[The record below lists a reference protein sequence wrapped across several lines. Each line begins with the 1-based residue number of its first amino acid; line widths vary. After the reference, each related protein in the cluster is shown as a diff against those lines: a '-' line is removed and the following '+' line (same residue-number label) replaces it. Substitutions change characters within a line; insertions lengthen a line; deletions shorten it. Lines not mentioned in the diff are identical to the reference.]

1 MDRSGVVVRF
11 VIRRPHWVAV
21 DPAAPMSADPPMTPD
36 IRSTSVAP
44 IGAMIQRP
52 AMLRSQAAEA
62 TTLGPTDA
70 QARTSR
76 VAPRGSESAIRDTR
90 PQRQWLDATH
100 PGRSRR
106 SGDVVHLSPGV
117 VIPGTRYRL
126 LRWLGEGGM
135 GVVYEAEHIDIQ
147 HRVAVKILRLEVC
160 DQPEALQLFRD
171 EARAAARI
179 GSPYIVEILDFAE
192 LPDGRL
198 LYTME
203 LLGGRPLARELA
215 ERPLPPGRAIGILRQ
230 VCKGIAS
237 AHAAHIVHRD
247 IKPDNIFLDNRQSR
261 RDVVKILDFGIS
273 IFMAGETVT
282 DDCILGT
289 PLYLAPEII
298 AGKPFDPRVDIYAF
312 GCTAF
317 EMLTGRPP
325 YDGTVKELLL
335 AHLHAPLPA
344 SAALCGEHGVPEA
357 LAAVV
362 LRCMAKRPDDR
373 YTDMHDLEAALCEAQ
388 ITAKLE
394 TAWDDLL
401 LPDVDGDRRDR
412 LLRGMPDPALMGI
425 VQPRSRRRSYLAAAV
440 VGGLLL
446 TAAGLLLPPRGAVVA
461 AAVDPQ
467 MIRLEATARAA
478 ASRVAFV
485 YPRVD
490 EPAAPTWYDAIR
502 ELEAITGPRARAASE
517 LAQRLRREFAGTL
530 GAFGDRLWLRTGGR
544 EFAVD
549 AYAQALIFDP
559 DVEPA
564 ASRADLTPGQLAR
577 LTEKAASHGFTATEL
592 IAIEPL
598 VALVD
603 AEADADFTVDT
614 VALRDVRERVSRR
627 IRGRDSALVT
637 AAVAPVT
644 EPTPPPAE
652 SPVELSAA
660 PFVEAGPTSL
670 DPRVDEPVRD
680 PRAARKLLEQ
690 ARTAVRGGDRK
701 AAEGLFERAL
711 AQDSRNVDAL
721 AGLTDLHFHRG
732 AYARAL
738 SFGLRACNLAPDDAA
753 LHLLVGDAA
762 FKAFRVDAART
773 AYRRAQQLGHREAAG
788 RLAKLDAKFAD

>member
-1 MDRSGVVVRF
+1 
-11 VIRRPHWVAV
+11 
-21 DPAAPMSADPPMTPD
+21 MSADSPTTPGT
-36 IRSTSVAP
+36 RSTSIAP

-52 AMLRSQAAEA
+52 ATLRSPAAEA
-62 TTLGPTDA
+62 TTLGPSGVHEF
-70 QARTSR
+70 ARTSK
-76 VAPRGSESAIRDTR
+76 VAPRGSDSAIRDTR
-90 PQRQWLDATH
+90 PQRQWLDATN
-100 PGRSRR
+100 PGRGRR

-117 VIPGTRYRL
+117 IIPGTRYRL
-126 LRWLGEGGM
+126 LRWLGDGGM
-135 GVVYEAEHIDIQ
+135 GVVYEAEHVDIQ

-171 EARAAARI
+171 EARAAGRI

-198 LYTME
+198 MYTME

-215 ERPLPPGRAIGILRQ
+215 ERPLPAGRAIGILRQ
-230 VCKGIAS
+230 ICKGLAS

-325 YDGTVKELLL
+325 YDGTIKELLN
-335 AHLHAPLPA
+335 AHMHAPLPP
-344 SAALCGEHGVPEA
+344 SDALCREHGVPEA

-362 LRCMAKRPDDR
+362 LRCMAKRPGDR
-373 YTDMHDLEAALCEAQ
+373 YSDMHDLEAALCEAQ
-388 ITAKLE
+388 IAAKLE

-401 LPDVDGDRRDR
+401 LPDVDGERRDL

-425 VQPRSRRRSYLAAAV
+425 VQPRPRRRSYVAAAV
-440 VGGLLL
+440 FGGLLL
-446 TAAGLLLPPRGAVVA
+446 AATGLLAQPRGAAVA
-461 AAVDPQ
+461 AAADPQ
-467 MIRLEATARAA
+467 RVRLEAAARAA

-485 YPRVD
+485 YPPVD
-490 EPAAPTWYDAIR
+490 EPALSTSYDAIR
-502 ELEAITGPRARAASE
+502 ELEAIDGPGARGAAE

-530 GAFGDRLWLRTGGR
+530 SAFGDRLWLRPGGR

-592 IAIEPL
+592 IAVEPL
-598 VALVD
+598 FALAD
-603 AEADADFTVDT
+603 AEFTVDT
-614 VALRDVRERVSRR
+614 VALQDVRERVSRR
-627 IRGRDSALVT
+627 IRGRDSTLVT
-637 AAVAPVT
+637 AAVAPPPAPAAAKPAAPPT
-644 EPTPPPAE
+644 ADEPTSTPVDPA
-652 SPVELSAA
+652 AA
-660 PFVEAGPTSL
+660 QVHEPS
-670 DPRVDEPVRD
+670 VDQLRRD
-680 PRAARKLLEQ
+680 PEAARKLLAQ
-690 ARTAVRGGDRK
+690 ARAAIRDGDRA

-711 AQDSRNVDAL
+711 ARDGRSVDAL
-721 AGLTDLHFHRG
+721 AGLTELHFHRG

-738 SFGLRACNLAPDDAA
+738 SFGQRACKLAPDNAG

-762 FKAFRVDAART
+762 YKAFAIDAART
-773 AYRRAQQLGHREAAG
+773 AYRQAGQLGHAEAAG